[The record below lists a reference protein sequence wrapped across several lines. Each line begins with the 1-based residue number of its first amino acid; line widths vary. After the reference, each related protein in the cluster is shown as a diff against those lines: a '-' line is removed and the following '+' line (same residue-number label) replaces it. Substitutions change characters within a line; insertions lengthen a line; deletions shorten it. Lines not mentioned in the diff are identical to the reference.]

1 MRYEVEKK
9 PIGTTEGLVVA
20 TTRWLESDEKALMLL
35 EENRMTEDLR
45 SDHRWQIIFVGRDNR
60 VLEFPRDLGPIEKF
74 PNVES
79 FMLFSGGEDSVAA
92 LMTMADAERENQK
105 LADMLKIRA
114 ESSTLIEDAAQLLEQ
129 KRTLVQR
136 NDRTLRAQYGI
147 SHERKV
153 F

>member
-1 MRYEVEKK
+1 MRFELERRPFSTTDGLIV
-9 PIGTTEGLVVA
+9 GTTQ
-20 TTRWLESDEKALMLL
+20 WLEADEPALALL

-45 SDHRWQIIFVGRDNR
+45 SDHRWQIIFVNR
-60 VLEFPRDLGPIEKF
+60 GKRMLEFPRDLGPIEKF
-74 PNVES
+74 KEVES
-79 FMLFSGGEDSVAA
+79 FLLFSGGEDSVAS
-92 LMTMADAERENQK
+92 LMDMADAERESK
-105 LADMLKIRA
+105 VLAGMLRIKA

-136 NDRTLRAQYGI
+136 NGRTLRTQYGI